1 MDNSNDEK
9 KLPVKKTEK
18 DDLNKA
24 SDEKKQT
31 EYQLDDEEMNMD
43 LINAG
48 AQEVVKEGGYDKS
61 LEEAISRGLISAI
74 EKLIESGM
82 IKKLVNEI
90 NGKTDKKEEK
100 GWIEKVLDIIIN
112 LVTGYKNEIKE
123 LNSQLEEANTL
134 INNQNTKIEGLTNE
148 NSTLKGENEKLK
160 TQMKA
165 FSMLLK
171 QISEQMDKLTEV
183 KTDIQENQNDKVV
196 KTVEAEQSFMTIN

>member
-24 SDEKKQT
+24 SDEKKQP